1 MSGMSSSE
9 PLSRAQCNA
18 LRGIAIAAIVL
29 HNYCH
34 WLGFAVKENEYRFFA
49 DRPALFMD
57 KLLSWDGDLFVHFFS
72 FLGHYGVPL
81 FLFLSGY
88 GLVRKYEQGVTP
100 APAAWRFLVCHY
112 LKLLRLMIIG
122 YVVFIGVYCLRSAN
136 AAEVFSA
143 DRVAAQL
150 TMVINFVYAAPDR
163 VIRPGPYWFFGLMM
177 QLYALYIL
185 LLYRNRKTAVALA
198 VVVACCIVQM
208 LCATGEALN
217 YARYNFVG
225 GALPFVAGIL
235 FARHGRCRFQPR
247 PMGRFSSRPLI
258 ILVCLAVILVSAAA
272 VLYGGMLFET
282 WLWVPLFVVVG
293 AIATVRLLPAP
304 VLRGCAWLG
313 GLSATL
319 FVVHP
324 LIREMV
330 ITHYRHIDIYCG
342 LVVYALAAIAG
353 AMLLRFILAKLP
365 DVR

>member
-1 MSGMSSSE
+1 MSSSA

-18 LRGIAIAAIVL
+18 LRGLAIAGIVL

-57 KLLSWDGDLFVHFFS
+57 KLLSWDGDLFIHFFS
-72 FLGHYGVPL
+72 FLGHYGVPV

-88 GLVRKYEQGVTP
+88 GLVRKYEQGGTA
-100 APAAWRFLVCHY
+100 APAAWRFLVRHY
-112 LKLLRLMIIG
+112 LKLLRLMITG

-143 DRVAAQL
+143 DRVAALL

-177 QLYALYIL
+177 QMYALYIL

-198 VVVACCIVQM
+198 LVVACCIVQM

-225 GALPFVAGIL
+225 GVLPFVAGIL
-235 FARHGRCRFQPR
+235 FGRL
-247 PMGRFSSRPLI
+247 GRAPGVRN
-258 ILVCLAVILVSAAA
+258 VRTAGVAAA
-272 VLYGGMLFET
+272 VVLLSAGAVLWGGMWRAS
-282 WLWVPLFVVVG
+282 WLWVPLFVITG
-293 AIATVRLLPAP
+293 AVATVWLLPRR
-304 VLRGCAWLG
+304 VVNVCAWAG
-313 GLSATL
+313 SVSAAL
-319 FVVHP
+319 FVMHP
-324 LIREMV
+324 VVREVV
-330 ITHYRHIDIYCG
+330 IAHYRHTDIYFG
-342 LVVYALAAIAG
+342 IAVYVLASVAL
-353 AMLLRFILAKLP
+353 AMLLRYILNLELRTKN
-365 DVR
+365 

>member
-1 MSGMSSSE
+1 MTE
-9 PLSRAQCNA
+9 PLTREQCNA
-18 LRGIAIAAIVL
+18 LRGLAIAGIVL

-34 WLGFAVKENEYRFFA
+34 WLGFAVKENEYRYFA
-49 DRPALFMD
+49 DRPAMFMD
-57 KLLSWDGDLFVHFFS
+57 KLLSVDADLFVHIFS
-72 FLGHYGVPL
+72 FLGHYGVPV

-88 GLVRKYEQGVTP
+88 GLVRKYEQAGGASPPVGS
-100 APAAWRFLVCHY
+100 FLLRHY

-122 YVVFIGVYCLRSAN
+122 YVVFILVCYLRSAD
-136 AAEVFSA
+136 AAAFFTWDKVLT
-143 DRVAAQL
+143 QL
-150 TMVINFVYAAPDR
+150 TMTCNFVYAAPDR
-163 VIRPGPYWFFGLMM
+163 AIRPGPYWFFGLMM
-177 QLYALYIL
+177 QMYALYIL
-185 LLYRNRKTAVALA
+185 LLHRNRKIPVALA
-198 VVVACCIVQM
+198 LVVACCVAQM
-208 LCATGEALN
+208 LCPGAQELN
-217 YARYNFVG
+217 YMRYNFVG
-225 GALPFVAGIL
+225 GVLPFVAGIL
-235 FARHGRCRFQPR
+235 FARHGRGRFQPR

-272 VLYGGMLFET
+272 VLFGGMLFET